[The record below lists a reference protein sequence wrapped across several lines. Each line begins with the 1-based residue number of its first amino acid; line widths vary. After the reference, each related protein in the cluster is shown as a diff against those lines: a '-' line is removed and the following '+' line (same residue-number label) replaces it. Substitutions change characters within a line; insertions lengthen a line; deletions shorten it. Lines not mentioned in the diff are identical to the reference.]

1 MQSSPGVATLSS
13 PPPPGRYASGSIAL
27 HWLTAAL
34 VLGAWAVGLYMVQ
47 LSLSPQKLKLYSW
60 HKWIGVTIFLLALA
74 RLALRHIRSAPP
86 LPQTMPPWQRRAAW
100 WSHLALYCLLLAI
113 PVSGWLYSSA
123 SGVPVVYLGWLEL
136 PSPLARD
143 KPLAAALKEA
153 HVLLNWTLF
162 VIVCIHVAAALKHA
176 FIDRDGV
183 LARMLPLAGKPGNP
197 RQ

>member
-1 MQSSPGVATLSS
+1 MPAPSSPLPPSPLRYSSAT
-13 PPPPGRYASGSIAL
+13 IAL

-34 VLGAWAVGLYMVQ
+34 VLCAWAIGLYMVQ

-60 HKWIGVTIFLLALA
+60 HKWIGVTLFLLALA
-74 RLALRHIRSAPP
+74 RLLWRRLRSAPP
-86 LPQTMPPWQRRAAW
+86 LPETVPAWQRRAAW
-100 WSHLALYCLLLAI
+100 WSHFALYCLLLAI

-143 KPLAAALKEA
+143 KPLAAVLKEV

-162 VIVCIHVAAALKHA
+162 VIVCVHVAAALKHA
-176 FIDRDGV
+176 FVDRDGV
-183 LARMLPLAGKPGNP
+183 LWRMLPLAGKTGNP
-197 RQ
+197 RK